1 MLNPEQGLTLF
12 NSLKAEG
19 GEEATEEEFEAS
31 GGWFM
36 NFKERG
42 QLRNI
47 KVEGEAASADAKAA
61 ASYPEDPAEIIN
73 DGGYTEQQI
82 FHVDKFFYLNVELC
96 V

>member
-1 MLNPEQGLTLF
+1 MNPKQGLTLF
-12 NSLKAEG
+12 NSLKAER
-19 GEEATEEEFEAS
+19 GEKATEGELEAS

-42 QLRNI
+42 QPHNI

-73 DGGYTEQQI
+73 EGAYV
-82 FHVDKFFYLNVELC
+82 H
-96 V
+96 